1 MQIDKLILQCVVNA
15 VGQNEFLFGEK
26 NELRTHALS
35 DIRNLTK
42 VI

>member
-1 MQIDKLILQCVVNA
+1 MKVDKLILQCVVSTK
-15 VGQNEFLFGEK
+15 GQNEFLFGEK